1 MRVEVR
7 LDAARAR
14 RIAGRML
21 MVGFPGRELE
31 SATAAL
37 LRDIHPAG
45 VILFSRNYESPAQ
58 VASLIDAA
66 VEAADDP
73 QLLVAIDQ
81 EGGRVNRF
89 TAPFTLFPGAREIGA
104 TANDYMAYEVGKA
117 MAIELLASGVN
128 VDLAPV
134 LDVDSN
140 PDNPVIGPRSFG
152 PDPYLVSRM
161 AMQMLS
167 GMQDAGILA
176 CGKHFPG
183 HGDTSED
190 SHLKLPSVDHG
201 LDRLLEVELVPF
213 ADAVDAGIDMIM
225 TAHVVVR
232 GVDPERP
239 ATLSSDILSG
249 LLKTRMGYRG
259 AVVTD
264 DLEMKAIAD
273 NFGRTE
279 AALRAVGA
287 GADLLLVCHTA
298 GLQVEIRDALAAAI
312 GSGEIGP
319 ERANDASDRVTALKK
334 RVPRRRPDSYFIG
347 CIEHTRLAQEIR
359 DLAC

>member
-1 MRVEVR
+1 M
-7 LDAARAR
+7 DAARAR

-21 MVGFPGRELE
+21 MVGFPGKVLE
-31 SATAAL
+31 AGAAAL
-37 LRDIHPAG
+37 LRDLHPAG
-45 VILFSRNYESPAQ
+45 IILFSRNYESLAQ
-58 VASLIDAA
+58 VTALIAA
-66 VEAADDP
+66 AIEAADDP

-81 EGGRVNRF
+81 EGGKVNRF

-117 MAIELLASGVN
+117 MATELLASGVN
-128 VDLAPV
+128 VNLAPV

-140 PDNPVIGPRSFG
+140 PQNPIIGPRSFG

-201 LDRLLEVELVPF
+201 LDRLLDVELVPF
-213 ADAVDAGIDMIM
+213 ADAIDAGIDMIM

-232 GVDPERP
+232 GVDPDCP
-239 ATLSSDILSG
+239 ATLSSDILTG
-249 LLKTRMGYRG
+249 LLKTRMGFRG
-259 AVVTD
+259 VVVTD

-279 AALRAVGA
+279 AALSAVRS

-298 GLQVEIRDALAAAI
+298 DLQVEIRDALAAAI
-312 GSGEIGP
+312 EKGDVGP

-334 RVPRRRPDSYFIG
+334 RVLRKRPDPYFIG
-347 CIEHTRLAQEIR
+347 CIEHARLAEEIR